1 MKKNILCLMLAC
13 CCVFSSALAAP
24 LENEPPFALESPSFL
39 LMEESTGQVICEKN
53 ADEHRPVA
61 SVTKLMTLLLTFEAL
76 ESGDIRLTDS
86 VNCSKNA
93 AGMGGSQALL
103 DAGSQYKLED
113 LLRSAIIA
121 SANDSAV
128 ALAEHI
134 AGTEQNFV
142 VKMNGRAAQLSMN
155 GTVYKNCTGLPAEG
169 QYTTARDVAALSR
182 EMAKHPDYYKY
193 SAVWMDT
200 LTHPGGRVTDLTNT
214 NRLVRFYQSCDGF
227 KTGSTNEARYCISA
241 TAKQGD
247 MRLIAVVLGAP
258 ASLTR
263 FNEARKLLEYG
274 FASYHLMEV
283 CAEGDRL
290 DENVAVSHG
299 GADVVGVAAG
309 KTAKLLVKK
318 GAENEI
324 SLQVALPDSV
334 KAPVRRED
342 ILGEIRV
349 LKNGTVMETLP
360 AVAAEDVAMPGYLEA
375 LFRILQEWR

>member
-1 MKKNILCLMLAC
+1 M
-13 CCVFSSALAAP
+13 
-24 LENEPPFALESPSFL
+24 
-39 LMEESTGQVICEKN
+39 
-53 ADEHRPVA
+53 
-61 SVTKLMTLLLTFEAL
+61 
-76 ESGDIRLTDS
+76 
-86 VNCSKNA
+86 
-93 AGMGGSQALL
+93 
-103 DAGSQYKLED
+103 
-113 LLRSAIIA
+113 
-121 SANDSAV
+121 
-128 ALAEHI
+128 
-134 AGTEQNFV
+134 
-142 VKMNGRAAQLSMN
+142 
-155 GTVYKNCTGLPAEG
+155 PAEG

-193 SAVWMDT
+193 SVVWMDT

-283 CAEGDRL
+283 CAKGDRL

-309 KTAKLLVKK
+309 TTAKLLVRK
-318 GAENEI
+318 GAEKEI

-349 LKNGTVMETLP
+349 LKNGNVIETLP
-360 AVAAEDVAMPGYLEA
+360 AVAAEDVVMPGYLEA
-375 LFRILQEWR
+375 LFRILQGWR